1 METTRHDSPSFRP
14 YAERRAAEAVFLQH
28 LAWIDKVA
36 AIACRRN
43 AWAAEAE
50 DFGAWAKMKMME
62 DDYAVLRKFRGE
74 SDIRTY
80 ITTVV
85 VRYFHAYSRER
96 RGRWRSSAAAERL
109 GPPAR
114 ELEMLVRRD
123 GYRLAQA
130 GEKLRIAG
138 RTTLSDA
145 ELARLLAQLPERA
158 PLRPVE
164 VGEESLP
171 GGAEARSRADE
182 RVLAAEAETR
192 HRELAEAL
200 DRAMQGLSSEER
212 MIVRM
217 HLRDDRTLADVARTL
232 RVEQKPLYRLVPRLR
247 ERLRSALV
255 ADGISP
261 AEVRALL
268 DRHDP

>member
-1 METTRHDSPSFRP
+1 METSRYDSPSFRP
-14 YAERRAAEAVFLQH
+14 YAERRAAEAIFLQH
-28 LAWIDKVA
+28 LSRIEKA
-36 AIACRRN
+36 AARACRQN
-43 AWAAEAE
+43 AWATEAE
-50 DFGAWAKMKMME
+50 DFAAWAKMKMME

-74 SDIRTY
+74 SEVVTY
-80 ITTVV
+80 LTTVV

-130 GEKLRIAG
+130 GEKLRTAG

-145 ELARLLAQLPERA
+145 ALARLLAQLPDRA

-182 RVLAAEAETR
+182 RVLASEAEIR
-192 HRELAEAL
+192 HREAAEAL
-200 DRAMQGLSSEER
+200 DRAMQRLSPQER

-232 RVEQKPLYRLVPRLR
+232 RIEQKPLYRIVPRLR
-247 ERLRSALV
+247 ERLRRDLV
-255 ADGISP
+255 AAGISP